1 MFSQLLNGLREVHSN
16 KLLHLDIKP
25 ANIYIRN
32 DGTPLLIDFGAARQT
47 LTQEGMRLNPMY
59 TPGFAPPEQY
69 KNRDLLGPWSDCYAI
84 GASIF
89 ACLSAGA
96 RSPEAA
102 AERVRAPEG
111 AAARKGTRSAPQ
123 GLAPREPSQGL
134 AESVRAMRFSIFQ
147 ESRRGTRKSNE
158 DRAGY
163 AYSRDALL
171 MAVADGM
178 GGHLHGEVASQI
190 AVQVLT
196 EAFRRE
202 AKPKLADPFGFLQ
215 KSIIDA
221 HFALGDYA
229 KARRLLESPRTTCV
243 ACVVQDSTAYWAHAG
258 DSRLYH
264 VREGRIHAQTR
275 DHSRVRM
282 LVDQGRVR
290 EEAVAAHPDRNK
302 IFNCIGATTLPQLEQ
317 SKPTPLRADD
327 TLILCTDGFWG
338 PLAAKLITGALL
350 KSGIMKAIPE
360 LLDLAEERAGADCDN
375 LSVVALTW
383 AETHPGAAAGEVSTQ
398 TLEVGGISTQIG
410 DFSKAD
416 HAELSDEEIERAI
429 EEIRAAIR
437 KHTPQKP

>member
-1 MFSQLLNGLREVHSN
+1 
-16 KLLHLDIKP
+16 
-25 ANIYIRN
+25 
-32 DGTPLLIDFGAARQT
+32 
-47 LTQEGMRLNPMY
+47 
-59 TPGFAPPEQY
+59 
-69 KNRDLLGPWSDCYAI
+69 
-84 GASIF
+84 
-89 ACLSAGA
+89 
-96 RSPEAA
+96 
-102 AERVRAPEG
+102 
-111 AAARKGTRSAPQ
+111 
-123 GLAPREPSQGL
+123 
-134 AESVRAMRFSIFQ
+134 MRFSIFQ

-229 KARRLLESPRTTCV
+229 KARRLVESPRTTCV
-243 ACVVQDSTAYWAHAG
+243 ACVVQDSTAYWTHVG

-275 DHSRVRM
+275 DHSRVQM

-302 IFNCIGATTLPQLEQ
+302 IFNCIGSTTLPQFDQL
-317 SKPTPLRADD
+317 KPTPLRADD

-338 PLAAKLITGALL
+338 PLTGKLITGVLL
-350 KSGIMKAIPE
+350 KSDIMKAIPE
-360 LLDLAEERAGADCDN
+360 LLDLAEQRAGGDCDN
-375 LSVVALTW
+375 LSVVAMTW
-383 AETHPGAAAGEVSTQ
+383 AETHRRAAAGEVSTQ
-398 TLEVGGISTQIG
+398 TLEAGGISTQLG

-416 HAELSDEEIERAI
+416 HSELTDEEIERAI